1 VQRTRTA
8 GLVGAQGLKP
18 WTRVAVQVRLSLIG
32 PDAISSCA
40 RLVVRLDGAG
50 DDFRI
55 IGQVSKAM
63 RRGGIAEDEIENF
76 CDEAISGHDH
86 DLVRICGRWVTL
98 VPE

>member
-1 VQRTRTA
+1 MA
-8 GLVGAQGLKP
+8 AKHP
-18 WTRVAVQVRLSLIG
+18 EI
-32 PDAISSCA
+32 
-40 RLVVRLDGAG
+40 VVKLDGAG

-76 CDEAISGHDH
+76 CDEAISGHDR
-86 DLVRICGRWVTL
+86 DLLRICGRWVTL